1 MMASQQPYQVTADL
15 LTVTRRIATLAL
27 ERTVLAASAH
37 DPVASAHAE
46 EVEREMRALES
57 ALEAMATMLDEDAAD
72 APRLGIDPGVRQELQ
87 THMLR
92 VEQLANERDVLE
104 AAIAA
109 APAGAESRGSEAT
122 LAEVERELGEL
133 EQQLDALAR
142 QVGGPDGPLG
152 WAVSPRSEED
162 EEQEEQEEEE
172 QQEPERKPGLDMP
185 PAPSSPVALPE
196 PESESREDDG
206 SESSDSDNE
215 PAWALRS
222 PASPLAREFS
232 GRDTARRRRSA
243 GFGRV
248 GDRTLSL
255 AKEQVSQAEVARSKR
270 AEARA
275 QSRALIDGGLTQ
287 AMKGVRP
294 R

>member
-72 APRLGIDPGVRQELQ
+72 APRLGIDPGVRQELE

-109 APAGAESRGSEAT
+109 EPGARGPESM
-122 LAEVERELGEL
+122 LAKGERELGEL

-232 GRDTARRRRSA
+232 GRDTARRRRSP

-275 QSRALIDGGLTQ
+275 QSRALMEGGLTQ

>member
-72 APRLGIDPGVRQELQ
+72 APRLGIDPGVRQELE

-109 APAGAESRGSEAT
+109 EPGARGPESM
-122 LAEVERELGEL
+122 LAKVERELGEL

-232 GRDTARRRRSA
+232 GRDTARRRRS

-255 AKEQVSQAEVARSKR
+255 AKEQVSQAEVERSKR
-270 AEARA
+270 AEARPH
-275 QSRALIDGGLTQ
+275 SLALMEGGLTE

>member
-1 MMASQQPYQVTADL
+1 MASQQPYQVTADL

-72 APRLGIDPGVRQELQ
+72 APRLGIDPGVRQELE

-109 APAGAESRGSEAT
+109 EPGARGPESM
-122 LAEVERELGEL
+122 LAKVERELGEL

-142 QVGGPDGPLG
+142 QVGGLDGSLG
-152 WAVSPRSEED
+152 WAVSPRSEE
-162 EEQEEQEEEE
+162 EEHEEQEEEE

-196 PESESREDDG
+196 PEIESREDDG

-275 QSRALIDGGLTQ
+275 QSRALMEGGLTQ

>member
-72 APRLGIDPGVRQELQ
+72 APRLGIDPGVRQELE

-109 APAGAESRGSEAT
+109 EPGARGPESM
-122 LAEVERELGEL
+122 LAKVERELGEL

-142 QVGGPDGPLG
+142 QVGGLEGSLG
-152 WAVSPRSEED
+152 WAVSPRSEE
-162 EEQEEQEEEE
+162 EEHEEQEEEE

-275 QSRALIDGGLTQ
+275 QSRALMEGGLTQ

>member
-72 APRLGIDPGVRQELQ
+72 APRLGIDPGVRQELE

-109 APAGAESRGSEAT
+109 EPGARGPESM
-122 LAEVERELGEL
+122 LAKVERELGEL

-142 QVGGPDGPLG
+142 QVGGLDGSLG
-152 WAVSPRSEED
+152 WAVSPRSEE
-162 EEQEEQEEEE
+162 EEHEEQEEEE

-196 PESESREDDG
+196 PEIESREDDG

-248 GDRTLSL
+248 GDITLSL

-275 QSRALIDGGLTQ
+275 QSRALMEGGLTQ